1 MDSYDIKKALPA
13 LYAPKPGDFHL
24 VDVPDLSFLMVDGHG
39 DPNVSPA
46 YADAV
51 HALFSLSYAVRAIAE
66 RELGRVH
73 TVGPLE
79 GLWSAEDPSV
89 FVAGDKSAW
98 DWTMMICQPDWI
110 TPDMVEAA
118 TRTAAKKAPAGL
130 DRVRFAS
137 VLEGTSVQILHVG
150 SFDSEGPVLARLHEE
165 YLPSHALTFDG
176 RHHEIY
182 LSDPRR
188 TEPAR
193 LRTILRQPVA
203 PAGRLPG

>member
-1 MDSYDIKKALPA
+1 
-13 LYAPKPGDFHL
+13 
-24 VDVPDLSFLMVDGHG
+24 
-39 DPNVSPA
+39 
-46 YADAV
+46 
-51 HALFSLSYAVRAIAE
+51 
-66 RELGRVH
+66 
-73 TVGPLE
+73 VGPLE
-79 GLWSAEDPSV
+79 GLWSADDPSV
-89 FVAGDKSAW
+89 FVAGTKRAW

-110 TPDMVEAA
+110 TPAMVEAA
-118 TRTAAKKAPAGL
+118 TRTTAKKASAGL
-130 DRVRFAS
+130 DRVRFAPL
-137 VLEGTSVQILHVG
+137 LEGTSVQILHVG

-165 YLPSHALTFDG
+165 YLPSHGLTFDG